1 MKHISLILMICLV
14 LFGCSDSS
22 LNNDA
27 ISTPDQIQ
35 KDGDQIIASKQ
46 SGDYELRL
54 IIKKSNNDTF
64 IFEPGLKYIGKDADN
79 QILHSKKILDVDLQ
93 TDGESILPPRS
104 TTTEGITTK
113 LVKDQWY
120 SESYEITLSSDQL
133 QQIASSNVSV
143 VLNAVFQSDQS
154 SFEDEKTMIINAEE
168 VM

>member
-22 LNNDA
+22 LSNDA

-79 QILHSKKILDVDLQ
+79 EILHSKKILDVDLQ

-104 TTTEGITTK
+104 TTTEGITTT